1 MNKKLSF
8 EFILGLIIILLSIVT
23 FIFVYVK
30 IDTNNPKRNFDLYSD
45 FFNIGGLQIGSDV
58 KINGVIVGEVS
69 DIFLNKE
76 SYMATVKSSYFNNLS
91 IPSNSTF
98 TVANNGFI
106 GSPYIEISIGSNN
119 EYLENESFT
128 TENIDAVSL
137 EEVIN
142 SFIFK

>member
-8 EFILGLIIILLSIVT
+8 EFILGLLIISFSILA
-23 FIFVYVK
+23 FIFVYIK
-30 IDTNNPKRNFDLYSD
+30 IDTNPNKQFDLYSD
-45 FFNIGGLQIGSDV
+45 FFNIGDLQIGSDV

-69 DIFLNKE
+69 DISLDQKN
-76 SYMATVKSSYFNNLS
+76 YMAIVKSSFFDNFS

-98 TVANNGFI
+98 TIANNGFI

-119 EYLENESFT
+119 EYLENGSFT
-128 TENIDAVSL
+128 SENIDAVSL

>member
-8 EFILGLIIILLSIVT
+8 EFILGLIIILLSIVA

-30 IDTNNPKRNFDLYSD
+30 IDIDKSKRSFDLYSD

-76 SYMATVKSSYFNNLS
+76 SYMATVKSSYFDELS

-106 GSPYIEISIGSNN
+106 GSPYIEISIGSND
-119 EYLENESFT
+119 EYFENESFT

>member
-8 EFILGLIIILLSIVT
+8 EFILGLIIILLSIVA

-30 IDTNNPKRNFDLYSD
+30 IDINNPKRNFDLYSD

-76 SYMATVKSSYFNNLS
+76 SYMATVKSSYFDELS

-106 GSPYIEISIGSNN
+106 GSPYIEISIGSND
-119 EYLENESFT
+119 EYFENESFT

>member
-8 EFILGLIIILLSIVT
+8 EFILGLLIISLSILA
-23 FIFVYVK
+23 FIFVYIK
-30 IDTNNPKRNFDLYSD
+30 IDTNPNKQFDLYSD
-45 FFNIGGLQIGSDV
+45 FFNIGDLQIGSDV

-69 DIFLNKE
+69 DISLDQKN
-76 SYMATVKSSYFNNLS
+76 YMAIVKSSFFDNFS

-98 TVANNGFI
+98 TIANNGFI

-119 EYLENESFT
+119 EYLENGSFT
-128 TENIDAVSL
+128 SENIDAVSL

>member
-8 EFILGLIIILLSIVT
+8 EFILGLIIILLSIVA

-30 IDTNNPKRNFDLYSD
+30 IDINNSKRNFDLYSD

-69 DIFLNKE
+69 DIFLDKE
-76 SYMATVKSSYFNNLS
+76 TYMATVKSSFYDLFS
-91 IPSNSTF
+91 IPSNSIF
-98 TVANNGFI
+98 TIANNGFI

-119 EYLENESFT
+119 DYLENESFT
-128 TENIDAVSL
+128 AENIDAVSL

>member
-8 EFILGLIIILLSIVT
+8 EFLLGLLIISLTLIA
-23 FIFVYVK
+23 FIFVYIKVGV
-30 IDTNNPKRNFDLYSD
+30 NNPKKNFILYSD

-69 DIFLNKE
+69 DIFLDKE
-76 SYMATVKSSYFNNLS
+76 TYMATVKSSFVDLFS

-98 TVANNGFI
+98 TIANNGFI
-106 GSPYIEISIGSNN
+106 GSSYIDISIGSNN
-119 EYLENESFT
+119 DYLENESFT
-128 TENIDAVSL
+128 AENIDAVSL

>member
-8 EFILGLIIILLSIVT
+8 EFILGLIIILLSIVA

-30 IDTNNPKRNFDLYSD
+30 IDINNPKRNFDLYSD

-69 DIFLNKE
+69 DIFLNNE
-76 SYMATVKSSYFNNLS
+76 SYMATVKSSYFDELS

-106 GSPYIEISIGSNN
+106 GSPYIEISIGSND
-119 EYLENESFT
+119 EYFENESFT

>member
-8 EFILGLIIILLSIVT
+8 EFLLGLLIISLTIIA
-23 FIFVYVK
+23 FIYAYIK
-30 IDTNNPKRNFDLYSD
+30 IGVNNPKKNFDLYSD
-45 FFNIGGLQIGSDV
+45 FFNIGDLQIGSDV

-69 DIFLNKE
+69 DIFLDKE
-76 SYMATVKSSYFNNLS
+76 TYMATVKSSFFDLFS

-98 TVANNGFI
+98 TIANNGFI
-106 GSPYIEISIGSNN
+106 GSSYIDISIGSNN
-119 EYLENESFT
+119 DYLENESFT
-128 TENIDAVSL
+128 AENIDAVSL

>member
-8 EFILGLIIILLSIVT
+8 EFILGLIIILLSIIA

-30 IDTNNPKRNFDLYSD
+30 IDMNKSKRNFDLYSD

-76 SYMATVKSSYFNNLS
+76 SYMATVKSSYFNELS

>member
-1 MNKKLSF
+1 MSKKLSF
-8 EFILGLIIILLSIVT
+8 EFILGLIIILLSIVA
-23 FIFVYVK
+23 FIFVCVK
-30 IDTNNPKRNFDLYSD
+30 IDINNPKRNFDLYSD

-76 SYMATVKSSYFNNLS
+76 SYMATVKSSYFDELS

>member
-8 EFILGLIIILLSIVT
+8 EFILGLIIILLSIVA

-30 IDTNNPKRNFDLYSD
+30 IDINNPKRNFNLYSD

-76 SYMATVKSSYFNNLS
+76 SYMATVKSSYFNELS

>member
-1 MNKKLSF
+1 MNKKFSF
-8 EFILGLIIILLSIVT
+8 EFILGLLIISIT
-23 FIFVYVK
+23 IIAFIFVYIK
-30 IDTNNPKRNFDLYSD
+30 IDVNNPKKNFDLYSD

-69 DIFLNKE
+69 DIFLDKE
-76 SYMATVKSSYFNNLS
+76 SYMATVKSSFYDIFS

-98 TVANNGFI
+98 TIANNGFI

-128 TENIDAVSL
+128 AENIDAVSL
-137 EEVIN
+137 EEIIN

>member
-8 EFILGLIIILLSIVT
+8 EFILGLLIISLSILA
-23 FIFVYVK
+23 FIFVYIK
-30 IDTNNPKRNFDLYSD
+30 IDTNPNKHFDLYSD
-45 FFNIGGLQIGSDV
+45 FFNIGDLQIGSDV

-69 DIFLNKE
+69 DISLDQEN
-76 SYMATVKSSYFNNLS
+76 YMAIVKSSFFDNFL

-98 TVANNGFI
+98 TIANNGFI

-119 EYLENESFT
+119 EYLENGSFT
-128 TENIDAVSL
+128 SENIDAVSL

>member
-8 EFILGLIIILLSIVT
+8 EFILGLIIILLSIVA

-30 IDTNNPKRNFDLYSD
+30 IDINNPKRNFDLYSD

-76 SYMATVKSSYFNNLS
+76 SYMATVKSSYFNELS

>member
-8 EFILGLIIILLSIVT
+8 EFLLGLLIISLTLIA
-23 FIFVYVK
+23 FIFVYIKVGV
-30 IDTNNPKRNFDLYSD
+30 NNPKKNFILYSD

-69 DIFLNKE
+69 DIFLDKE
-76 SYMATVKSSYFNNLS
+76 TYMATVKSSFYDLFS
-91 IPSNSTF
+91 IPSNSIF
-98 TVANNGFI
+98 TIANNGFI

-119 EYLENESFT
+119 DYLENESFT
-128 TENIDAVSL
+128 AENIDAVSL

>member
-8 EFILGLIIILLSIVT
+8 EFILGLLIISLSILA
-23 FIFVYVK
+23 FIFVYIK
-30 IDTNNPKRNFDLYSD
+30 IDTNPKKQFDLYSD
-45 FFNIGGLQIGSDV
+45 FFNIGDLQIGSDV

-69 DIFLNKE
+69 DISLDHEN
-76 SYMATVKSSYFNNLS
+76 YMAIVKSSFFDHFS

-98 TVANNGFI
+98 TIANNGFI

-128 TENIDAVSL
+128 LENIDAVSL